1 MKEEQIPVLLSQA
14 TTVEREI
21 PVVPEAVYVIEV
33 LYSFQL
39 SLNSVSFLCAC
50 QYLFD
55 LSVLV
60 HMNEFLFGHNVCD
73 IHVYLIVIY

>member
-14 TTVEREI
+14 TVERDI
-21 PVVPEAVYVIEV
+21 YVLPEAVYVIEV

-39 SLNSVSFLCAC
+39 SLNSVSFLCTC

-60 HMNEFLFGHNVCD
+60 HMNEFLFGNNVCD

>member
-14 TTVEREI
+14 TVEREI

-39 SLNSVSFLCAC
+39 SLNSVSFLCTC

-60 HMNEFLFGHNVCD
+60 HMN
-73 IHVYLIVIY
+73 